1 MVDIDKIALQAEVIV
16 SGFAMLDDGDFIK
29 VVNLNNGEGVAVF
42 KRDGTLIETNMD
54 SIELSIARESMFSS
68 LAYME
73 D

>member
-16 SGFAMLDDGDFIK
+16 SGFAMLEDGDFIK